1 MGFMLGKTNGNNVFP
16 GGADAGEVIGQIGKC
31 GGCFYRHHSA
41 TNIHA
46 DSSRWD
52 GTVHGDD
59 ASNSHASACVNIGH
73 DGDAVNPRKE
83 RCVADLLLSGV
94 VNVVK
99 R

>member
-46 DSSRWD
+46 DSGR
-52 GTVHGDD
+52 
-59 ASNSHASACVNIGH
+59 
-73 DGDAVNPRKE
+73 
-83 RCVADLLLSGV
+83 
-94 VNVVK
+94 
-99 R
+99 